1 MEKISKVLKEDLE
14 KIDCNPSLYDYE
26 AETSRFQVEA
36 CYGSISRLL
45 KTASQLTL
53 HEMYVKL
60 EGVIVA
66 VGKAIEIK
74 ETGEFEKS
82 KMLC

>member
-1 MEKISKVLKEDLE
+1 MEEDLE
-14 KIDCNPSLYDYE
+14 RIGQNPSSYDYE

-66 VGKAIEIK
+66 VGKAIQVK
-74 ETGEFEKS
+74 KTGEFEK
-82 KMLC
+82 K